1 MNIRTAERALDGI
14 RDTNMAKLRTNLLRW
29 MRVSIDN
36 PSAPD
41 GYPTSTIGAEASTA
55 PSAGRR
61 PSKCT
66 TCGLDADDPAAKAC
80 SNSVHLGEATLNA
93 VERAAT
99 AKKRRD
105 VIDMNTTVAAQW
117 IVQAEDLLRRAEHKL
132 LENERYQ
139 DDKDLNPPGECW
151 VMRQRAD
158 VFEAKAHKSDLWGL
172 LDEPRN
178 VSAWVYKFADKNRVL
193 PTREQCRAH
202 ARGERVMIAA

>member
-1 MNIRTAERALDGI
+1 MNIRTLERALDGI
-14 RDTNMAKLRTNLLRW
+14 RDTNLAKLRTNALRW
-29 MRVSIDN
+29 MKVVADN
-36 PSAPD
+36 PSQPD
-41 GYPTSTIGAEASTA
+41 GYPTSTLGALPSTA
-55 PSAGRR
+55 PS
-61 PSKCT
+61 P
-66 TCGLDADDPAAKAC
+66 LLEPD
-80 SNSVHLGEATLNA
+80 EAPLNA

-99 AKKRRD
+99 AKRRRD

-132 LENERYQ
+132 LENQRYQ
-139 DDKDLNPPGECW
+139 DSSDLNPPEECW

-172 LDEPRN
+172 LDEARP
-178 VSAWVYKFADKNRVL
+178 VCAWVYKFVDNNRVL